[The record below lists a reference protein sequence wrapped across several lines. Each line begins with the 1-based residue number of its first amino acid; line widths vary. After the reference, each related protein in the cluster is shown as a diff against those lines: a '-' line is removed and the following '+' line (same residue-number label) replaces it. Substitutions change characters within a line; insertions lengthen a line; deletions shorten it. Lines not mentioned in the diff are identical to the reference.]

1 MTQRLTLRVNGV
13 MQDILSQPNTPLLYA
28 LRNDLK
34 LKAAKFGC
42 GLGQC
47 GSCSVLMDGR
57 RTLSCDTPLWACEGK
72 SITTLEGLG
81 SPTQLNALQA
91 AFIEEQAAQ
100 CGYCVPGILISAQA
114 LINLNPKPTELEIC
128 EALDANLCRCGTHA
142 RFVRAVMRATGQLKE
157 VTPT

>member
-1 MTQRLTLRVNGV
+1 MTQRLTLRVNGELHH
-13 MQDILSQPNTPLLYA
+13 IAAQPDTPLLYA

-47 GSCSVLMDGR
+47 GACSVLMDGR

-81 SPTQLNALQA
+81 TPAQLNALQV

-114 LINLNPKPTELEIC
+114 LIDHNPKPTELEIC

-142 RFVRAVMRATGQLKE
+142 RFVRAVLRATGQLTQGK
-157 VTPT
+157 PT

>member
-114 LINLNPKPTELEIC
+114 LINQNPKPTELEIC

>member
-81 SPTQLNALQA
+81 SSTQLNALQA

-114 LINLNPKPTELEIC
+114 LINQNPKPTELEIC

-157 VTPT
+157 VTPK